1 MATFSLRLRC
11 AQALLPISAATM
23 DRALNEVRA
32 GGTLRKRCRVLP
44 SAAIRLSVSIE
55 TFDGWDDPLP
65 GFVEADL
72 LAHSGPTAN
81 GSFVQ
86 TLTLKDIASGW
97 TECAPLLVREQ
108 KLLAELLRES
118 RKHMPVSLLGLDTNN
133 DSVFMNKT
141 VKTYGTEGW
150 RDPSD

>member
-1 MATFSLRLRC
+1 
-11 AQALLPISAATM
+11 
-23 DRALNEVRA
+23 
-32 GGTLRKRCRVLP
+32 VLP